1 MGASSNWQEDLKT
14 VIINTA
20 VAGDITLIPAPPTGS
35 YIAVDFVQVIP
46 TLSTTIQFFSGPSV
60 SNVPLTGPYPLSQ
73 QQVVT
78 DENVFQHQ
86 KGVMT
91 CGNAATFVLNN
102 SAAVQLG
109 GFVRYRIVGN
119 N

>member
-1 MGASSNWQEDLKT
+1 MHGEDLKT
-14 VIINTA
+14 VVINTA
-20 VAGDITLIPAPPTGS
+20 ASGDITLIAAPAQGS
-35 YIAVDFVQVIP
+35 YLAIDFVQVIP
-46 TLSTTIQFFSGPSV
+46 TLAATIQFFSGPSS

-86 KGVMT
+86 KGIMT
-91 CGNAATFVLNN
+91 CGNAAAFVLNN
-102 SAAVQLG
+102 ATAVQLG